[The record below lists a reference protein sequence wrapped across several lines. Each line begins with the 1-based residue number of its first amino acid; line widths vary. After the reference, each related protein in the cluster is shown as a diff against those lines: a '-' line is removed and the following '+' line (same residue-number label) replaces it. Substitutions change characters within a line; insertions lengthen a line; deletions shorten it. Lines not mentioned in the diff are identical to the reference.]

1 MSADDDVPVLP
12 WTGERYVPQ
21 VEGHNI
27 RLEHLHRYL
36 LAREISHAK
45 RVLDIACGE
54 GYGSAILST
63 VAAHVIG
70 VDIAADVVQHAT
82 VKYGGPHVEFR
93 QGSCE
98 SIPLDDRSVDIV
110 VSFETIEHISAHEEM
125 MREIRRVLR
134 ADGRLIIS
142 SPDRR
147 QYSAVEGNQN
157 PYHVRELD
165 RDEFEQLLGR
175 HFAHVTLIGQR
186 VRSGSL
192 VGPLDPATPTTF
204 VSFPSTGENADAVP
218 GILDP
223 QYLLAVASDTA
234 TDRVPV
240 GLLDGGPFAWA
251 TDLGDLLSKV
261 QGQCAVEIARRL
273 GEAIQLDGATSETIR
288 VEFTRQADRVSEAV
302 RRIVEQE
309 ERLVEQEERLVEQ
322 EERLV
327 EQEEWRRGATQR
339 LAELE
344 AVQREVA
351 ALRVRL
357 EDLRLYARAA
367 QQKVRSAHEH
377 IPSLRSRI
385 LALERQVDVYQHSRS
400 WRITAPLRAL
410 RRGASEHPVIH
421 EPLKDI
427 DLSPLP
433 ELHSIGESLSFQ
445 AQVELRSGAADNGP
459 STQPRRTHD
468 EPTSEYVPLERAV
481 PVETRIK
488 LIAFYLPQFHPIP
501 ENDRWWGKGFTEWTS
516 VTRGKPQF
524 EGHHQPRLPGE
535 LGFYDL
541 RLPEV
546 QHRQIELARL
556 HGVHGFC
563 YYHYWFQGKKLLH
576 QPLNQLLA
584 RPELDFPFCVCWAN
598 ESWTRRWDGADH
610 EILIAQHHSPDDD
623 LAFIRDIEPA
633 LRDARYIRIDNRFLL
648 LVYRPEL
655 FDDGSATAERWRTYC
670 RSAGIGELYLVSVQ
684 AFGKRDPRE
693 FGFDAALEFAPNNI
707 PGLVITDQMRHLS
720 PGFEGVVYDYRHLVA
735 TAEKRPA
742 PEGYPLFRSVT
753 PTWDNEARR
762 PGRGT
767 IYAHSSPELYQKWLM
782 SVCRW
787 TETHVGVDKPFVF
800 VNAWNEWAEGAH
812 LEPDRRHG
820 YAYLNATADALAK
833 FPPLSSDR
841 PFVVLVS
848 HDAYFH
854 GAQVLTLNLA
864 RTLTNRLHYHVEV
877 LLCGPGPLV
886 EEFESVTPVH
896 HLWSPECTAERKR
909 ALAQQLYDRGARV
922 AICNTSV
929 VGECVEMLKGAGFS
943 VVSVLHELPGL
954 IGEHQLERSVE
965 RIIRDAD
972 RLVFPA
978 EIVKDNFAPAARIAE
993 RSVVRP
999 QGLFAPN
1006 QYFGR
1011 RESARRELRAQL
1023 GLAPDAPIVLSV
1035 GYGDR
1040 RKGIDLFA
1048 EVGVRVAQRR
1058 RDVAFVWVGHHEQ
1071 QAFVGARSIIE
1082 RAGVSN
1088 PFQFPGPI
1096 RDADL
1101 FFAGADVYLLT
1112 SREDP
1117 FPSVVLQGLDA
1128 ELPIVG
1134 FEGGGGFAELL
1145 RRGCGVLVP
1154 LADVAAMSAA
1164 TLRLLDAPEER
1175 AQLASIGR
1183 EILSREFSFVNYARS
1198 LVELVRP
1205 VGPAISAVVPN
1216 YNYARHLRARLESI
1230 INQTYPPHE
1239 VLFLDDCS
1247 SDNSVAV
1254 ASEILHRSGLSYRII
1269 TNSTNQGTYRQW
1281 LRGLREAKG
1290 DLVWIAEA
1298 DDDCAPRLLEVLSK
1312 KFEQPRLVLA
1322 YCQSKQIDEAGRE
1335 LSPDYLEYT
1344 AEISETKW
1352 RDGYDRPGVDEIRDT
1367 LVIKNT
1373 IPNVSAVLMRRVDL
1387 SGIEQRLVGLKNAG
1401 DWLLYTHLLE
1411 GGNIAFVPEALNFHR
1426 RHASSVTIGKGG
1438 LNLMREILIVQQHLL
1453 EKYSIAPGVE
1463 RQMELSLQRTY
1474 EYLGLGANGPA
1485 SYKDHGAL
1493 REVQWAETR

>member
-1 MSADDDVPVLP
+1 MSASDDAPVLP

-21 VEGHNI
+21 VDGNNI
-27 RLEHLHRYL
+27 RLEHVHRYL
-36 LAREISHAK
+36 LAREMSHAQ

-54 GYGSAILST
+54 GYGSAILGT
-63 VAAHVIG
+63 VAAHVVG
-70 VDIAADVVQHAT
+70 VDIAADVVQHASL
-82 VKYGGPHVEFR
+82 KYGQPHVEFR
-93 QGSCE
+93 RGSCE
-98 SIPLDDRSVDIV
+98 AIPLDDQSVDIV

-142 SPDRR
+142 SPDRHE
-147 QYSAVEGNQN
+147 YSDVEGNQN
-157 PYHVRELD
+157 PYHTRELD
-165 RDEFEQLLGR
+165 RDEFEQLLRR

-186 VRSGSL
+186 VRGGSL
-192 VGPLDPATPTTF
+192 VGPLDSATPTTF
-204 VSFPSTGENADAVP
+204 VTFSSAIENADAVP
-218 GILDP
+218 GILAP
-223 QYLLAVASDTA
+223 QYLLAVASDIPV
-234 TDRVPV
+234 DKVPV
-240 GLLDGGPFAWA
+240 GLLDGGAFAWV

-261 QGQCAVEIARRL
+261 QGQCATEIARRL
-273 GEAIQLDGATSETIR
+273 GETVHLEGASSETIR
-288 VEFTRQADRVSEAV
+288 AEFGRLADRVSEAV
-302 RRIVEQE
+302 RRLFEQE
-309 ERLVEQEERLVEQ
+309 KERQD
-322 EERLV
+322 
-327 EQEEWRRGATQR
+327 ATQR
-339 LAELE
+339 LIELQ
-344 AVQREVA
+344 AMQREVA
-351 ALRVRL
+351 TLRVQL
-357 EDLRLYARAA
+357 EDLGFYARAA
-367 QQKVRSAHEH
+367 QRKVRSAHEH
-377 IPSLRSRI
+377 IPALRSRI

-410 RRGASEHPVIH
+410 RRRASERPIVH
-421 EPLKDI
+421 EPLKEI

-433 ELHSIGESLSFQ
+433 ELRTIAESRSLQTKAEPRSDSAPADDQ
-445 AQVELRSGAADNGP
+445 HRSGTLPRLAYD
-459 STQPRRTHD
+459 QPTT
-468 EPTSEYVPLERAV
+468 EFVPLDQAV
-481 PVETRIK
+481 PVQTRIK

-546 QHRQIELARL
+546 QPRQIELARL

-576 QPLNQLLA
+576 QPLDQLLA

-598 ESWTRRWDGADH
+598 ESWTRRWDGYDH
-610 EILIAQHHSPDDD
+610 EVLISQHHSPDDD
-623 LAFIRDIEPA
+623 LAFIRDIETA
-633 LRDARYIRIDNRFLL
+633 LRDARYIRVDNRLLL

-655 FDDGSATAERWRTYC
+655 FDDASATAARWRTHC
-670 RSAGIGELYLVSVQ
+670 RNVGIGELYLVGVQ
-684 AFGKRDPRE
+684 AFENRDPRD

-707 PGLVITDQMRHLS
+707 PGLVITEQMPQLN
-720 PGFEGVVYDYRHLVA
+720 PGFDGVVYDYRHLVA
-735 TAEKRPA
+735 TALERPV

-767 IYAHSSPELYQKWLM
+767 IYAHSSPELYQKWLT

-820 YAYLNATADALAK
+820 YAYLKATADALAR
-833 FPPLSSDR
+833 FPPRSDR
-841 PFVVLVS
+841 PSVVLVS

-854 GAQVLTLNLA
+854 GAQVLALNLA
-864 RTLTNRLHYHVEV
+864 RTLTDRLHYNVEV
-877 LLCGPGPLV
+877 ILCGPGPLA
-886 EEFESVTPVH
+886 EDFESVAPVH
-896 HLWSPECTAERKR
+896 HFWSPEITPERKL
-909 ALAQQLYDRGARV
+909 AIAQQLYDRGARV

-929 VGECVEMLKGAGFS
+929 VGECVELLKRVGFS

-954 IGEHQLERSVE
+954 IGEHQLEGSVE
-965 RIIRDAD
+965 RIIRAAD

-978 EIVKDNFAPAARIAE
+978 DIVRDNFVRGPRIAE

-1023 GLAPDAPIVLSV
+1023 GLAPDAPVVLSI
-1035 GYGDR
+1035 GYADR

-1048 EVGVRVAQRR
+1048 EVGVRVAQQR

-1071 QAFVGARSIIE
+1071 QAFSEARSTIE
-1082 RAGVSN
+1082 RAGMSAQ
-1088 PFQFPGPI
+1088 FHFPGPI
-1096 RDADL
+1096 RDSDL
-1101 FFAGADVYLLT
+1101 FFAGADIYLLT

-1134 FEGGGGFAELL
+1134 FEGAGGFAELF

-1164 TLRLLDAPEER
+1164 TLRLLDAPQEC

-1216 YNYARHLRARLESI
+1216 YNYARHLHARLDSI
-1230 INQTYPPHE
+1230 INQTYPPRE

-1247 SDNSVAV
+1247 SDNSVEI
-1254 ASEILHRSGLSYRII
+1254 ASDILHRSGLSYRII

-1281 LRGLREAKG
+1281 LRGLAEAKG

-1298 DDDCAPRLLEVLSK
+1298 DDDCAPQLLEVLVK
-1312 KFEQPRLVLA
+1312 KFEQPGVVLA

-1335 LSPDYLEYT
+1335 LAPDYLEYT

-1352 RDGYDRPGVDEIRDT
+1352 RHSYERSGVDEIRDT

-1373 IPNVSAVLMRRVDL
+1373 IPNVSAVLMRRTDL
-1387 SGIEQRLVGLKNAG
+1387 SGIEQRLVALKNAG
-1401 DWLLYTHLLE
+1401 DWLLYAHLLE
-1411 GGNIAFVPEALNFHR
+1411 GGDIAFVPEALNFHR
-1426 RHASSVTIGKGG
+1426 RHGSSVTIGKGG

-1453 EKYSIAPGVE
+1453 ERHSVTPGVE

-1474 EYLGLGANGPA
+1474 EYLGLGANGPT
-1485 SYKDHGAL
+1485 SYKDHHAL
-1493 REVQWAETR
+1493 REVQWAATR

>member
-1 MSADDDVPVLP
+1 MSASDDPPVLP

-21 VEGHNI
+21 VEGNNI
-27 RLEHLHRYL
+27 RLEHVHRYL

-54 GYGSAILST
+54 GYGSAILGT
-63 VAAHVIG
+63 VASHVVG
-70 VDIAADVVQHAT
+70 VDIAADVVQHASL
-82 VKYGGPHVEFR
+82 KYSQPHVEFR
-93 QGSCE
+93 RGSCE
-98 SIPLDDRSVDIV
+98 AIPLDDQSVDIV

-125 MREIRRVLR
+125 MREVRRVLR
-134 ADGRLIIS
+134 ADGRLILS

-147 QYSAVEGNQN
+147 QYSEVEGNQN
-157 PYHVRELD
+157 PYHAKELD
-165 RDEFEQLLGR
+165 RDEFEQLLRR

-186 VRSGSL
+186 VRGGSL
-192 VGPLDPATPTTF
+192 VGPVDPATPTTF
-204 VSFPSTGENADAVP
+204 VTFPSAIGNAEAVP
-218 GILDP
+218 GILSP
-223 QYLLAVASDTA
+223 QYLLAIASDVPV
-234 TDRVPV
+234 DKVPV
-240 GLLDGGPFAWA
+240 GLLDGGAFAWA

-261 QGQCAVEIARRL
+261 QGQCAAEIARRL
-273 GEAIQLDGATSETIR
+273 GETVDLEGASSETIR
-288 VEFTRQADRVSEAV
+288 AEFARLTDRVSE
-302 RRIVEQE
+302 
-309 ERLVEQEERLVEQ
+309 
-322 EERLV
+322 
-327 EQEEWRRGATQR
+327 
-339 LAELE
+339 
-344 AVQREVA
+344 VQ
-351 ALRVRL
+351 ALRVQH
-357 EDLRLYARAA
+357 EELRLYARAA
-367 QQKVRSAHEH
+367 QQKLRSAHEH
-377 IPSLRSRI
+377 IPALRSRI
-385 LALERQVDVYQHSRS
+385 LALERQVDVYHHSRS

-410 RRGASEHPVIH
+410 RRGAPERPIVH
-421 EPLKDI
+421 EPLKEI
-427 DLSPLP
+427 DLSELP
-433 ELHSIGESLSFQ
+433 ELRTIAESRSFQ
-445 AQVELRSGAADNGP
+445 ARAEPRSDSAPADDQHRSG
-459 STQPRRTHD
+459 TLPRWAYD
-468 EPTSEYVPLERAV
+468 EPTTEFVPLDQAV
-481 PVETRIK
+481 PVQTRIK

-546 QHRQIELARL
+546 QLRQIELARL

-576 QPLNQLLA
+576 QPLDQLLA

-598 ESWTRRWDGADH
+598 ESWTRRWDGRDH
-610 EILIAQHHSPDDD
+610 EVLIAQHHSPDDD
-623 LAFIRDIEPA
+623 LAFIHDIEPA
-633 LRDARYIRIDNRFLL
+633 LRDARYIRVGNRLLL

-655 FDDGSATAERWRTYC
+655 FDDASATAKRWRAYC
-670 RSAGIGELYLVSVQ
+670 RSVGLGELYLVGVQ
-684 AFGKRDPRE
+684 AFERRDPRD
-693 FGFDAALEFAPNNI
+693 FGFDAALEFVPNNI
-707 PGLVITDQMRHLS
+707 PGLVITDQMRQLN
-720 PGFEGVVYDYRHLVA
+720 PGFDGVVYDYRHLMA
-735 TAEKRPA
+735 TALERPV

-753 PTWDNEARR
+753 PTWDNEARK

-767 IYAHSSPELYQKWLM
+767 IYAHSSPELYQKWLT

-812 LEPDRRHG
+812 LEPDSRHG
-820 YAYLNATADALAK
+820 YAYLKATADALAK
-833 FPPLSSDR
+833 FPPPSDR
-841 PFVVLVS
+841 PSVVLVS

-854 GAQVLTLNLA
+854 GAQVLALNLA
-864 RTLTNRLHYHVEV
+864 RTLTDRLHYNVEV
-877 LLCGPGPLV
+877 ILCGPGPLL
-886 EEFESVTPVH
+886 EEFESVAPVH
-896 HLWSPECTAERKR
+896 HFWSPAFTPERKR
-909 ALAQQLYDRGARV
+909 AVAQQLYDRGARV

-929 VGECVEMLKGAGFS
+929 VGECVGLLKRVGFS
-943 VVSVLHELPGL
+943 VVSVIHELPGL

-965 RIIRDAD
+965 RIVRDAD

-978 EIVKDNFAPAARIAE
+978 DIVRDNFAPATGIAE

-1011 RESARRELRAQL
+1011 REFARRELRAQL
-1023 GLAPDAPIVLSV
+1023 GLAPDAPVVLSV
-1035 GYGDR
+1035 GYADR

-1048 EVGVRVAQRR
+1048 EVGVRVAQQR

-1071 QAFVGARSIIE
+1071 KAFSEARSTIE
-1082 RAGVSN
+1082 RAGMSAH
-1088 PFQFPGPI
+1088 FHFPGAI
-1096 RDADL
+1096 RDSDL

-1134 FEGGGGFAELL
+1134 FEGAGGFVELF

-1164 TLRLLDAPEER
+1164 TLRLLDAPQVC
-1175 AQLASIGR
+1175 AQLASTGR

-1216 YNYARHLRARLESI
+1216 FNYARHLQARLESI

-1247 SDNSVAV
+1247 SDNSVEI
-1254 ASEILHRSGLSYRII
+1254 ASHILHQSGLSYRII
-1269 TNSTNQGTYRQW
+1269 TNTTNQGTYRQW
-1281 LRGLREAKG
+1281 LRGLSEAKG
-1290 DLVWIAEA
+1290 ELVWIAEA
-1298 DDDCAPRLLEVLSK
+1298 DDDCAPQLLEVLAK
-1312 KFEQPRLVLA
+1312 KLERPGVVLA

-1335 LSPDYLEYT
+1335 LAPDYLDYT
-1344 AEISETKW
+1344 AEVSQTKW
-1352 RDGYDRPGVDEIRDT
+1352 RDSYERSGVDEIRDT

-1373 IPNVSAVLMRRVDL
+1373 IPNVSAVLMRRTDL
-1387 SGIEQRLVGLKNAG
+1387 SGIERRLVALKNAG

-1411 GGNIAFVPEALNFHR
+1411 KGDIAFVPDALNFHR

-1438 LNLMREILIVQQHLL
+1438 LNLMREILMVQHHIL
-1453 EKYSIAPGVE
+1453 ERHSASPGVE

-1474 EYLGLGANGPA
+1474 EYLGLGANGPKL
-1485 SYKDHGAL
+1485 YKDHEAL
-1493 REVQWAETR
+1493 REVQWAATR